1 MKLTVIIVIVLIGLI
16 LVGLKLRGNF
26 AATINK
32 ASGENVDSLY
42 DLQTKSLAG
51 EAVDLGQYR
60 GCVALVVNTA
70 SKCGLTPQYEGIES
84 LYREFSEQGFVVL
97 GFPSNDFLGQ
107 EPGTAEEIALFCSEN
122 YEVTFPL
129 FEKSKVKGEQRSEI
143 FHLLTAE
150 LEEPTWNFT
159 KYLIA
164 RDGRVV
170 ARFAPRIKP
179 DHQDLR
185 TAIEQE
191 LAVEK

>member
-1 MKLTVIIVIVLIGLI
+1 MKITIVIIVLVVGVI

-26 AATINK
+26 AATIDT
-32 ASGENVDSLY
+32 ASGENIESLY
-42 DLQTKSLAG
+42 ELQTRSLAG
-51 EAVDLGQYR
+51 EAVDLGMYEGR
-60 GCVALVVNTA
+60 VVLVVNTA
-70 SKCGLTPQYEGIES
+70 SKCGLTPQYEGLEA

-122 YEVTFPL
+122 YEVTFPM
-129 FEKSKVKGEQRSEI
+129 FEKSKVKGEERSEI
-143 FHLLTAE
+143 YHLLTAE

-179 DHQDLR
+179 DNPELR
-185 TAIEQE
+185 AGIERE
-191 LAVEK
+191 LEVE